1 LPNYSLKNIANL
13 IGAQIFSGNEEF
25 EITAIAFGE
34 GNESEIQYI
43 RDEKFLKNHKNS
55 LAKTCLIP
63 SNLAEHALDF
73 ENILVTEDVELSF
86 SLLTSLFKN
95 EINDSNFVSTDYK
108 FANNPIFG
116 LGSCISSKASFG
128 KNVSIGC
135 NCVIGENV
143 YIGDNTVIES
153 NVVINN
159 FCTIGKNNFISSGV
173 IIGSSGFGFIFR
185 NNSWK
190 NIHHLGNVTIGDNVS
205 IGANTCIDKATLGST
220 VIESNVIIDNLVHIA
235 HNVKIGSG
243 SAIAAKV
250 GIAGSTII
258 GKKCLIGGMV
268 GIFGHLSIADNVV
281 ISPKSNVYRDIKKQG
296 RYSSMFPLFEH
307 SIWKKISIIISKID
321 KMYTFFKKK

>member
-1 LPNYSLKNIANL
+1 MTSYSLKTIANL
-13 IGAQIFSGNEEF
+13 IDAQIFSGNEQF
-25 EITAIAFGE
+25 EITAIASDE

-43 RDEKFLKNHKNS
+43 RDEEFIKKHKNF

-63 SNLAEHALDF
+63 SNLADKALNF
-73 ENILVTEDVELSF
+73 ENILVSEDVELSF

-95 EINDSNFVSTDYK
+95 EINDSNFVSCDYK
-108 FANNPIFG
+108 FVNNPTFG
-116 LGSCISSKASFG
+116 SGSCISSKASFG

-135 NCVIGENV
+135 NCVIGDNV
-143 YIGDNTVIES
+143 SIGDNTIIES
-153 NVVINN
+153 NAVIYNS
-159 FCTIGKNNFISSGV
+159 CIIGKNNFISSGV

-185 NNSWK
+185 DNSWK
-190 NIHHLGNVTIGDNVS
+190 NIHHLGNVIIGDNVS

-243 SAIAAKV
+243 TAIAAKV

-307 SIWKKISIIISKID
+307 SIWKKISILISKID
-321 KMYTFFKKK
+321 KINSLLKK

>member
-1 LPNYSLKNIANL
+1 MTSYSLKTIANL
-13 IGAQIFSGNEEF
+13 IDAQIFSGNEQF
-25 EITAIAFGE
+25 EITAIASDE

-43 RDEKFLKNHKNS
+43 RDEEFIKKHKNF

-63 SNLAEHALDF
+63 SNLADKALNF
-73 ENILVTEDVELSF
+73 ENILVSEDVELSF

-95 EINDSNFVSTDYK
+95 EINDSNFVSCDYK
-108 FANNPIFG
+108 FVNNPTFG
-116 LGSCISSKASFG
+116 SGSCISSKASFG

-135 NCVIGENV
+135 NCVIGDNV
-143 YIGDNTVIES
+143 SIGDNTIIES
-153 NVVINN
+153 NAVIYNS
-159 FCTIGKNNFISSGV
+159 CIIGKNNFISSGV

-185 NNSWK
+185 DNSWK
-190 NIHHLGNVTIGDNVS
+190 NIHHLGNVIIGDNVS

-243 SAIAAKV
+243 TAIAAKV
-250 GIAGSTII
+250 GIAGSKII

-307 SIWKKISIIISKID
+307 SIWKKISILISKID
-321 KMYTFFKKK
+321 KIYSLLKK

>member
-1 LPNYSLKNIANL
+1 LTSYSLKTIANL
-13 IGAQIFSGNEEF
+13 IDAQIFSGNEQF
-25 EITAIAFGE
+25 EITAIASDE

-43 RDEKFLKNHKNS
+43 RDEEFIKKHKNF

-63 SNLAEHALDF
+63 SNLADKALNF
-73 ENILVTEDVELSF
+73 ENILVSEDVELSF

-95 EINDSNFVSTDYK
+95 EINDSSFATDDYK
-108 FANNPIFG
+108 FANNPTFG
-116 LGSCISSKASFG
+116 KGSCISSKASFG

-135 NCVIGENV
+135 NCVIGDNV
-143 YIGDNTVIES
+143 SIGDNTIIES
-153 NVVINN
+153 NAVIYNS
-159 FCTIGKNNFISSGV
+159 CIIGKNNFISSGV

-185 NNSWK
+185 DNSWK
-190 NIHHLGNVTIGDNVS
+190 NIHHLGNVIIGDNVS

-243 SAIAAKV
+243 TAIAAKV

-321 KMYTFFKKK
+321 KIYSLLKK